1 MTTIKKCTFAYQFF
15 IQNIKY
21 FIMIASFNSFQK
33 SILLIFIFSFIYSLT
48 AYSQNS
54 NAADAEK
61 YIPQSEYRVFRL
73 GISGGMGFSWMK
85 PKTDGYEKNGSTFSY
100 SYGLLTDY
108 NFTKNYTFSSGINFN
123 RLGGKLKLP
132 KYTKVVDSIGE
143 GTIYRTYQINSLE
156 IPTLLKLKTNQIGYI
171 TYFAQLGLKHNFNLS
186 SFANDEL
193 HHGESVTS
201 TKDID
206 MADFTTFYRVSINLG
221 FGVEYALS
229 QTLSAFAYLEYD
241 NGLNSSLTKQ
251 KTNSNGELRSPNEN
265 AFIRKFGVTF
275 GLLF

>member
-1 MTTIKKCTFAYQFF
+1 MIINTIKVNSIVILMFFSSFLSISSFAQDT
-15 IQNIKY
+15 N
-21 FIMIASFNSFQK
+21 
-33 SILLIFIFSFIYSLT
+33 T
-48 AYSQNS
+48 
-54 NAADAEK
+54 ADAEN

-73 GISGGMGFSWMK
+73 GISSGIGFTWMK

-100 SYGLLTDY
+100 NYGLMTDY
-108 NFTKNYTFSSGINFN
+108 NFTKNYTFSSGISFN
-123 RLGGKLKLP
+123 RLGGKLKFAND
-132 KYTKVVDSIGE
+132 TSVIGSIQQQG
-143 GTIYRTYQINSLE
+143 ILQRTYQINSLE

-193 HHGESVTS
+193 ILNDGSIVS

-206 MADFTTFYRVSINLG
+206 MADFTTFYRISFNIG
-221 FGVEYALS
+221 FGAEYSLS

-241 NGLNSSLTKQ
+241 NGLNSSLSKE
-251 KTNSNGELRSPNEN
+251 KTNSDGKIRSPNEN
-265 AFIRKFGVTF
+265 AFIRKLGITF

>member
-1 MTTIKKCTFAYQFF
+1 MKNT
-15 IQNIKY
+15 KY
-21 FIMIASFNSFQK
+21 YTS
-33 SILLIFIFSFIYSLT
+33 IFIVNLIIFSSLISLS
-48 AYSQNS
+48 AYSQDTKDTN
-54 NAADAEK
+54 AEK
-61 YIPQSEYRVFRL
+61 YVPQSEYRVFRL

-85 PKTDGYEKNGSTFSY
+85 PKTDGYEKDGNTFSY

-108 NFTKNYTFSSGINFN
+108 NFTKNYTFSSGISFN
-123 RLGGKLKLP
+123 RLGGKMKFP
-132 KYTKVVDSIGE
+132 NDTNVVGSIKEE
-143 GTIYRTYQINSLE
+143 GTLYRAYQINSLE
-156 IPTLLKLKTNQIGYI
+156 VPTLLKLKTNQIGYV

-206 MADFTTFYRVSINLG
+206 MADFTTFYRISINVG
-221 FGVEYALS
+221 FGAEYALN

-241 NGLNSSLTKQ
+241 NGLNSSLTNK
-251 KTNSNGELRSPNEN
+251 KTNSNGDLRSPNEN
-265 AFIRKFGVTF
+265 AFIRKLGITF